1 MSKTPDF
8 EPLIE
13 ATSVLTSPNLE
24 SRSKIQPKASGS
36 TGTKI
41 DSQARTSIA
50 PRPGMSVRATSQVRT
65 NATGTEIAVRT
76 MASAKLFHSAPSA
89 VGSARADCQL
99 PKPYRKACPAG
110 ATLKE
115 LVSSMP
121 RGKTRMMPTT
131 KGNPREAAHATS
143 TASRTC
149 PTRGA
154 AAWPYSIA
162 ANAYLPKGGDS
173 TLRGGGQLVG
183 CGADEPAGFGHPA
196 VELGGRQG
204 AADEVAL
211 GRVA

>member
-1 MSKTPDF
+1 MSKTPDL
-8 EPLIE
+8 EPLID
-13 ATSVLTSPNLE
+13 ANSVLTSPNLE

-50 PRPGMSVRATSQVRT
+50 PRPGIFVRATSQVRT

-76 MASAKLFHSAPSA
+76 MARAKLFQSAPSA
-89 VGSARADCQL
+89 VGSASADCQL

-121 RGKTRMMPTT
+121 NGNTRMTPTT
-131 KGNPREAAHATS
+131 KGNPREATHATS

-149 PTRGA
+149 PTRGTA
-154 AAWPYSIA
+154 RWPYSIA
-162 ANAYLPKGGDS
+162 ATATSPREAI
-173 TLRGGGQLVG
+173 LRYAAAGNWS
-183 CGADEPAGFGHPA
+183 GA
-196 VELGGRQG
+196 
-204 AADEVAL
+204 
-211 GRVA
+211 